1 MGSLYF
7 WSRSIQ
13 EMGGNVVIG
22 RSIYGVVGV
31 VILPI
36 LRYIW
41 YAYTCS
47 KAILHCP
54 GMYPEERFLERCK

>member
-41 YAYTCS
+41 ICIWIYMFKSNTVLSQYV
-47 KAILHCP
+47 L
-54 GMYPEERFLERCK
+54 

>member
-13 EMGGNVVIG
+13 EMGGNVVRG
-22 RSIYGVVGV
+22 RSMYGVVGV

-36 LRYIW
+36 LRYT
-41 YAYTCS
+41 YGYTCS
-47 KAILHCP
+47 KAILYCP

>member
-1 MGSLYF
+1 MGLLYF

-22 RSIYGVVGV
+22 RSISGVVGV

-41 YAYTCS
+41 ICIWIYMFKSNTVLSQYV
-47 KAILHCP
+47 L
-54 GMYPEERFLERCK
+54 